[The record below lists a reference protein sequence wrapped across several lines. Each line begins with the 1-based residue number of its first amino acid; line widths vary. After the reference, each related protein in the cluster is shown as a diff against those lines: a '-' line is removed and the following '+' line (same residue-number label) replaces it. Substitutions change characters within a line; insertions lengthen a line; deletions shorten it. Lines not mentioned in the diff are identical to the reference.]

1 MSQVAK
7 LNYVFIFI
15 IKSILIWNVFSHF
28 PTDRCIFF
36 KYLVSST
43 TVTTSAATTS
53 QSNNNPKQREVPA
66 KKKSSGLD
74 KPSRQSSQYV
84 SLKPKKS
91 SDRVI
96 MSDHSDDEQQVTSTQ
111 SRKKE
116 PPTSK
121 TYEEEHH
128 VIPHRSSGRRAPLQ
142 SPNLA
147 LSAERQSVRKLRT
160 RTLPPSPHD
169 DDEDEY
175 GAVTQRAA
183 KRDVAPQR
191 GVQSSPSPEEKR
203 YKQRK
208 RAAEVYQ
215 YNVDEDSDIPQTV
228 KLAGNNSNLVV
239 IMIVGLLLPL
249 FSLNCDG
256 NINGGDRSVVL

>member
-1 MSQVAK
+1 M
-7 LNYVFIFI
+7 NYVFIFI

-28 PTDRCIFF
+28 PAYRCIFS

-53 QSNNNPKQREVPA
+53 QSNNNPKQRAVPA
-66 KKKSSGLD
+66 KKKSSGVD
-74 KPSRQSSQYV
+74 KPNRQSSQYV

-91 SDRVI
+91 RDRVI
-96 MSDHSDDEQQVTSTQ
+96 MSDHSEDEQQVTSTQ
-111 SRKKE
+111 SHRKE
-116 PPTSK
+116 PPASK
-121 TYEEEHH
+121 IYEEERD

-147 LSAERQSVRKLRT
+147 LSPDIQAARRIRTRKL
-160 RTLPPSPHD
+160 PPTPQND
-169 DDEDEY
+169 DDDDDEY
-175 GAVTQRAA
+175 GATTQRAA

-208 RAAEVYQ
+208 GAAEVYQ

-249 FSLNCDG
+249 FS
-256 NINGGDRSVVL
+256 

>member
-1 MSQVAK
+1 M
-7 LNYVFIFI
+7 NYVFIFI
-15 IKSILIWNVFSHF
+15 IKSILIWNVISHF
-28 PTDRCIFF
+28 PAYRCIFF

-53 QSNNNPKQREVPA
+53 QSNNNPKQRAVPA
-66 KKKSSGLD
+66 KKKSSGVD

-96 MSDHSDDEQQVTSTQ
+96 MSDHSEDEQQVTSTQ
-111 SRKKE
+111 SRRKKL
-116 PPTSK
+116 PASK
-121 TYEEEHH
+121 IYEEERD

-142 SPNLA
+142 SPNMA
-147 LSAERQSVRKLRT
+147 HSAERQSVRMLRM
-160 RTLPPSPHD
+160 RTLPPSTH
-169 DDEDEY
+169 DEDEY

-203 YKQRK
+203 YRQRK

-239 IMIVGLLLPL
+239 IMIVGLSLPL
-249 FSLNCDG
+249 LSQNCDG
-256 NINGGDRSVVL
+256 NNSSDRSVVP

>member
-1 MSQVAK
+1 M
-7 LNYVFIFI
+7 F
-15 IKSILIWNVFSHF
+15 
-28 PTDRCIFF
+28 FF

-53 QSNNNPKQREVPA
+53 QSNSKQRAVPA
-66 KKKSSGLD
+66 KKKSSGVD
-74 KPSRQSSQYV
+74 KPNRQSSQYV

-96 MSDHSDDEQQVTSTQ
+96 MSDHSEDEQQVTSTQ
-111 SRKKE
+111 LRRKE
-116 PPTSK
+116 PPASK
-121 TYEEEHH
+121 IYEEERD

-147 LSAERQSVRKLRT
+147 HSAERQSARRT
-160 RTLPPSPHD
+160 RTRKLPPSPHDDD

-191 GVQSSPSPEEKR
+191 GVQRSLSPEEKR

-228 KLAGNNSNLVV
+228 KLAGNNEESETV
-239 IMIVGLLLPL
+239 IINVGFSLPL
-249 FSLNCDG
+249 FS
-256 NINGGDRSVVL
+256 

>member
-1 MSQVAK
+1 M
-7 LNYVFIFI
+7 NYVFIFI
-15 IKSILIWNVFSHF
+15 IKSILIWNVISHF
-28 PTDRCIFF
+28 PAYRCIFF

-53 QSNNNPKQREVPA
+53 QSNNNPKQRAVPA
-66 KKKSSGLD
+66 KKKSSGVD

-84 SLKPKKS
+84 SLKPMKS
-91 SDRVI
+91 RDRVI
-96 MSDHSDDEQQVTSTQ
+96 MSDHSEDEQVVTSTQ
-111 SRKKE
+111 SRRKK

-121 TYEEEHH
+121 IYEEERD
-128 VIPHRSSGRRAPLQ
+128 VIPHRSSGRCAPLQ
-142 SPNLA
+142 SPNMA
-147 LSAERQSVRKLRT
+147 LSPDIQTARRT
-160 RTLPPSPHD
+160 RTRKLPPSPHD

-175 GAVTQRAA
+175 GAVAQRAA

-239 IMIVGLLLPL
+239 IMIVGLSLPL
-249 FSLNCDG
+249 LSQNCDG
-256 NINGGDRSVVL
+256 NNSSDRSVVP